1 MKILAKAA
9 LALTLVT
16 VFLLFLSGS
25 FRAILGGIDFP
36 DFYCAGVLAREHLD
50 IYDASAQQHC
60 QMREAGRAGT
70 YYIHPPFE
78 ALLFVPLARL
88 SLKQAYLT
96 WNSLGLVLLAVSM
109 RSLLRGWNSR
119 TDWPLITPLT
129 LLFPP
134 LLLNFVQGQDS
145 VLLMA
150 VCIFTLEAFERRSF
164 LQAGALLGLGLFKF
178 HIVLPLAVLCLIR
191 GKLKLVVG
199 FLAST
204 LILIGISVASFGWNI
219 FEQYAHFLRAWPELP
234 NSGMHWQAMANVRGL
249 IALISTPENRFAI
262 ALLGIT
268 SILLLGIGAWSWRRA
283 GQSVS
288 LQRIA
293 FSASV
298 VIALLVSYHL
308 SPHDLTLLLIPMAS
322 LVENDWKNKSV
333 RWVSFVLVAV
343 IFLPPIHLI
352 VLHAKYYALMV
363 IPTLLILSALVLMLG
378 SRRSNNANLAE
389 SPS

>member
-1 MKILAKAA
+1 MKILAKAT
-9 LALTLVT
+9 LALTLAT
-16 VFLLFLSGS
+16 LFLLFLASS

-60 QMREAGRAGT
+60 QMRESGRAGT

-78 ALLFVPLARL
+78 TLLFVPLARL
-88 SLKQAYLT
+88 PLKQAYLA
-96 WNSLGLVLLAVSM
+96 WNSLSLVLLAVSI

-119 TDWPLITPLT
+119 GDWLLITPLT

-150 VCIFTLEAFERRSF
+150 VCVFALEALERRSF

-178 HIVLPLAVLCLIR
+178 HIVLPLALLCLIR
-191 GKLKLVVG
+191 GKLRFAVG

-204 LILIGISVASFGWNI
+204 SVLIGISLASFGWNI
-219 FEQYAHFLRAWPELP
+219 FEQYARFLREWPELP
-234 NSGMHWQAMANVRGL
+234 NSGMHWQAMANIRGL
-249 IALISTPENRFAI
+249 IALITTPENRFVTASLLI
-262 ALLGIT
+262 ATVILLGV
-268 SILLLGIGAWSWRRA
+268 GAWSWRTA
-283 GQSVS
+283 GHSVS
-288 LQRIA
+288 LQMIA
-293 FSASV
+293 FSTSV

-322 LVENDWKNKSV
+322 LIENDFKSKRL
-333 RWVSFVLVAV
+333 RWAAIALVTV
-343 IFLPPIHLI
+343 VFLPPIHLI
-352 VLHAKYYALMV
+352 VLHAKYYAWMV
-363 IPTLLILSALVLMLG
+363 VPILLIFSVLVLMLA
-378 SRRSNNANLAE
+378 SSHSNGANLAK